1 MKKHNILKV
10 ILLCILVV
18 VVCTWI
24 FPVISYQNS
33 LVESERAQLGVFGL
47 FSYFVELFRY
57 FPYVILMV
65 LSIGAFYGVAYK
77 IPAYRVLLDKIVS
90 MFKRKESIFLAIT
103 MVVIAALV
111 SVTGM
116 SFAILFVF
124 PFIISV
130 ILLMGYNKLVAASVT
145 VGATMIG
152 ILGTTLGIDTMT
164 YTFHYFLNLGVYSEI
179 LTKVAL
185 LVIGLVILIYNVLLY
200 AKKTKNGIDEVVE
213 LVPSNGLKTTK
224 SVKLA
229 SETTEE
235 KKVFEEVI
243 TEKEEKKNIKKNT
256 KSSKRST
263 AKDDKDK
270 KSTKTTKTAKKSTT
284 KTKAYDLKSS
294 SDTVVKV
301 KNKKKVSTW
310 PFVLVFDLVVIILAL
325 ATIDWTGVFGVDIFE
340 TATKAV
346 REFTLFD
353 FPIFDKLLGSNLPS
367 INGGSLPGAFG
378 EWSLIYEV
386 PTLILLASGFLA
398 LVYGVKFNE
407 FINGIMN
414 GVKKAIRPASY
425 MLLIYL
431 VLIVV
436 TYHPFQ
442 LHFTKALIGITDGF
456 NVVTMSAIAMI
467 SSILNVETVYVAQST
482 LPYVTSVITDASM
495 YPVIGVIFQAIY
507 GLMMLVAP
515 TSVILLGTLTYLDV
529 SYGQWLKHIWKLFLQ
544 LLLVLIIV
552 FLILVLI

>member
-1 MKKHNILKV
+1 MKKHNVLKV

-24 FPVISYQNS
+24 FPVISYQNG

-77 IPAYRVLLDKIVS
+77 IPAYRVLLDKIVGI
-90 MFKRKESIFLAIT
+90 FKGKESFFLAIT
-103 MVVIAALV
+103 MIVIAALV

-116 SFAILFVF
+116 SFAILFIF

-145 VGATMIG
+145 VGATMVG
-152 ILGTTLGIDTMT
+152 ILGTTFGINTTD
-164 YTFHYFLNLGVYSEI
+164 YTFHYILKLGVYSEI

-229 SETTEE
+229 SETVED

-243 TEKEEKKNIKKNT
+243 TEKEKKKDVKKNT
-256 KSSKRST
+256 GSSEKNM
-263 AKDDKDK
+263 AKDAKDR
-270 KSTKTTKTAKKSTT
+270 KSTKTTKTAKKSTA

-294 SDTVVKV
+294 RDTVVKV
-301 KNKKKVSTW
+301 KNKKTVSTW
-310 PFVLVFDLVVIILAL
+310 PFILVFDLVVIILAL

-398 LVYGVKFNE
+398 FVYGVRFNE
-407 FINGIMN
+407 FISGIMN
-414 GVKKAIRPASY
+414 GIKKAIRPASY

-442 LHFTKALIGITDGF
+442 LHFTKDLIGITDGF

-495 YPVIGVIFQAIY
+495 YPVISVIFQAIY

-544 LLLVLIIV
+544 LLLILIIV